1 MFRNTSR
8 LRQDPSGDLFCTC
21 PSYPAEKR
29 CFHTVALQLHDGKC
43 KLPENLDD
51 TLVQLSARGNKP
63 KAPGRGSVPLKADE
77 KDLLIAHLRNKVRQM
92 ERNQVNAS
100 EVTEVVDVDDEA
112 APASSQLA
120 PIKRLRTKTSQAE
133 ACEPLQHLPV
143 EVDET
148 FNLNPYTLNP

>member
-1 MFRNTSR
+1 MLRFASR
-8 LRQDPSGDLFCTC
+8 LRQDPSGDFFCTC

-92 ERNQVNAS
+92 ERSQISAS
-100 EVTEVVDVDDEA
+100 EVADVVDVDDEPT
-112 APASSQLA
+112 PASNQLA
-120 PIKRLRTKTSQAE
+120 PLKRLRTKTSQAE

-143 EVDET
+143 EVGDAL
-148 FNLNPYTLNP
+148 NLNP